1 MQEDSTE
8 LNEDSVTP
16 GDLTGE
22 LALIRERQK
31 PVLPTTE
38 LDKDIEAKSPVEVND
53 TYGGRVFK
61 ASRVELHSFSS
72 TQMRELMEKVGFKYI
87 LGEDGTTIEDALMPD
102 PERIK
107 TAASLNDIPI
117 LFSSDTQGG
126 NSRISANEYASI
138 VASRYHPVSD
148 SSLSYYSHDIKVDH
162 LPAVIVCGESLFKI
176 FETGTKYFQG
186 EAHAYD
192 TFTSQITNAIES
204 LFKGNKEEYESLIYT
219 VCTGILNG
227 YENRKAIDENGTG
240 ERLNTAIQDGL
251 KRLNIDRP
259 SPASSNPK

>member
-1 MQEDSTE
+1 MDQ
-8 LNEDSVTP
+8 
-16 GDLTGE
+16 
-22 LALIRERQK
+22 QK
-31 PVLPTTE
+31 TVPQATE
-38 LDKDIEAKSPVEVND
+38 LDKSIEENSPVEVND
-53 TYGGRVFK
+53 IYGGRVFL
-61 ASRVELHSFSS
+61 ANRDQIRRFTTL
-72 TQMRELMEKVGFKYI
+72 QMRELMEVVGFKYDI
-87 LGEDGTTIEDALMPD
+87 GEDGESIEALLMPD
-102 PERIK
+102 PVRIK
-107 TAASLNDIPI
+107 AATTLNDIPI
-117 LFSSDTQGG
+117 LFSSDNQGN

-138 VASRYHPVSD
+138 VASRYHPVGD
-148 SSLSYYSHDIKVDH
+148 STLSYYSHDITVDH
-162 LPAVIVCGESLFKI
+162 LPAVIVCGEDLFKI

-251 KRLNIDRP
+251 KRLNIDIP